1 METYEIPCY
10 WQMYGTLEIKAKDLD
25 DAIAIAESAECNLP
39 TNGSYVE
46 ASFEVDHEVIEDER
60 GIAT

>member
-1 METYEIPCY
+1 METYEIPCS
-10 WQMYGTLEIKAKDLD
+10 WQMYGSLKIMAKDLD

-60 GIAT
+60 GVST

>member
-25 DAIAIAESAECNLP
+25 DAIAIAESSECNLP
-39 TNGSYVE
+39 ANRNYVE
-46 ASFEVDHEVIEDER
+46 ASFEVDHDALEYER
-60 GIAT
+60 GGVT